1 MEVVIDFSNEN
12 LLAMVVIDYYDH
24 VYWMKNKGYVDVQ
37 TLNDN
42 NLVRN
47 DDLVHVPMTYND
59 GDSPDLKTCDDDD
72 NLFPDN
78 HVDLFHDNLDKMM
91 IEFVMMV
98 I

>member
-1 MEVVIDFSNEN
+1 MEVVIDSSNEN
-12 LLAMVVIDYYDH
+12 LSAMVVIDYYDH

-72 NLFPDN
+72 NLFCTKKKLIVFRKKTQMFN
-78 HVDLFHDNLDKMM
+78 VF
-91 IEFVMMV
+91 
-98 I
+98 